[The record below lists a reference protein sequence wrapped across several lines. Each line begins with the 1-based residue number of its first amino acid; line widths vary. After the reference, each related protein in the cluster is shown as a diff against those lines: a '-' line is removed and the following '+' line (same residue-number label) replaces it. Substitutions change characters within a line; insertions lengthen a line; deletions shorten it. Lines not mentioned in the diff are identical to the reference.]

1 MSSLFNLSLIPCYV
15 RACWS
20 NFSVEFFVPCSAFV
34 ASLLWNSSDLC
45 CFSQLCWV
53 FFVLLIL
60 NQLVQIPFHLQTF
73 ICSWVA
79 VEKLA
84 GAVLHKLRLN
94 YTQWS
99 TGSQPSNDIV
109 KCRMTACL
117 LKLPNTQKKLK
128 CALLGLPF
136 AIRMCVSC
144 AVVIRFLW
152 NIIWQSF
159 GDTGF
164 WRIMLTSSLADL
176 IFAPSYAASVCNV
189 WWTLWRGKTT
199 HPLQKA
205 HYATNWLV

>member
-1 MSSLFNLSLIPCYV
+1 MSSLFNLSLVPSYV
-15 RACWS
+15 IACWS
-20 NFSVEFFVPCSAFV
+20 NFFVEFFVLCSAFV
-34 ASLLWNSSDLC
+34 ASMLWNSSDLR
-45 CFSQLCWV
+45 CFSHLCWV

-60 NQLVQIPFHLQTF
+60 NQLVQIPFHPQTF
-73 ICSWVA
+73 ICSCVA

-94 YTQWS
+94 YTQWR
-99 TGSQPSNDIV
+99 TVVNLQ
-109 KCRMTACL
+109 MTLWSVEWQHGL

-128 CALLGLPF
+128 CALLRLPF

-189 WWTLWRGKTT
+189 WWTLWRGKTI

-205 HYATNWLV
+205 YCATNWLV